1 MRQHFVND
9 GSGSFVSFC
18 RRECRVNFP
27 GCDSPPNQLLG
38 DSIYNIY

>member
-18 RRECRVNFP
+18 RSECRVNFSR
-27 GCDSPPNQLLG
+27 GDSPPNQLVG
-38 DSIYNIY
+38 GSIYNVY